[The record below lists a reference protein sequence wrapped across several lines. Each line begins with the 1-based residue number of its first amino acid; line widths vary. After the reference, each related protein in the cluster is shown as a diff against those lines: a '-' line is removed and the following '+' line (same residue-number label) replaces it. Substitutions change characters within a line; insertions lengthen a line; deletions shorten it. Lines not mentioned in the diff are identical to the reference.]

1 MKLRITPPLH
11 NMSRKEKLHRELQ
24 EKVLLFTALQDKLQ
38 CVTQIFCNLP
48 RNALVICY
56 VMQVAGKIIIIIIII
71 VINNNDNNL

>member
-38 CVTQIFCNLP
+38 CVTHLHLASQCSNCHL
-48 RNALVICY
+48 LCY
-56 VMQVAGKIIIIIIII
+56 ASCRK
-71 VINNNDNNL
+71 NNK